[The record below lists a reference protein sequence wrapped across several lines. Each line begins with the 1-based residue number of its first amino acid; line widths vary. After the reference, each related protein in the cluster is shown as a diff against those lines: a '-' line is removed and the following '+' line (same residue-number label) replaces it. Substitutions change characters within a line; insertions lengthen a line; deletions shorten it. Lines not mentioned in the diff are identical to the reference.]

1 MAHDLERLVREF
13 EGRFG
18 RPPEYAARAPGR
30 VNLIGEHTDYNGGL
44 VLPCAIDRDTVVLAA
59 RRNDGRIHVRS
70 RELGADASFEAASP
84 SRARGWIDYVQGV
97 AFALHELGHDVPGL
111 DVAISSEVPG
121 GSGLS
126 SSAALEVAVVTLFAE
141 ALGLHLSGEERAR
154 LAHRAE
160 NAFVGVPCGVMDQL
174 ASALGREGAALRIDC
189 TSLEVKAVPVPEALV
204 LLIVDSGVRH
214 QLVGGDYNARRREC
228 EAALAAAQGAGL
240 VPASAT
246 TLRALGPAQL
256 PALARALDPLHFRR
270 ARHVITENERVDEV
284 CAAFECGDL
293 ARAGMALRAGMA
305 SLRDDFE
312 VSTPEIDALCEV
324 GDATPG
330 VFGSRLTGAGFG
342 GCTVHLVAREHAAA
356 ARSALEVGFAS
367 RYGKTAHAWIVRP
380 SAGASVISL
389 GLVR

>member
-59 RRNDGRIHVRS
+59 RRDDGRIHVRS
-70 RELGADASFEAASP
+70 RELGADATFEAASP

-97 AFALHELGHDVPGL
+97 AFALHELGHDAPGL

-141 ALGLHLSGEERAR
+141 ALGLQLSGEERAH

-160 NAFVGVPCGVMDQL
+160 SGFVGVSCGVMDQL

-189 TSLEVKAVPVPEALV
+189 SSLEVRAVPVPETLV

-214 QLVGGDYNARRREC
+214 QLVGGDYNERRREC
-228 EAALAAAQGAGL
+228 EAALAAAQAAGQ
-240 VPASAT
+240 VSAGAT
-246 TLRALGPAQL
+246 TLRALAPAQL
-256 PALARALDPLHFRR
+256 PALERALDPLHFRR
-270 ARHVITENERVDEV
+270 ARHVITENARVDEV
-284 CAAFECGDL
+284 CGAFASGDL

-356 ARSALEVGFAS
+356 ARSALEVGFAR
-367 RYGKTAHAWIVRP
+367 RYGKPPQAWIVRP
-380 SAGASVISL
+380 SAGASVIRL
-389 GLVR
+389 GLVG